1 MNFDIHFEQKLHL
14 RVAAVVVGS
23 GVVVT
28 GSSVGGGLS
37 KMKKMVKTPHLFT
50 NLLNEHLNCLYLN
63 NQIWP

>member
-14 RVAAVVVGS
+14 RGAAVVVGS

-37 KMKKMVKTPHLFT
+37 KMIKMGKIYTFFLNSFQLSLFK
-50 NLLNEHLNCLYLN
+50 
-63 NQIWP
+63 